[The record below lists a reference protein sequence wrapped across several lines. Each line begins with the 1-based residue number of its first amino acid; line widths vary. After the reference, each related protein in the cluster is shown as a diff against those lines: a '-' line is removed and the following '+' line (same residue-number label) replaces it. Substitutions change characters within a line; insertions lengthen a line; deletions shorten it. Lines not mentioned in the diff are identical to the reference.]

1 MADHSRNVHNS
12 VISLDFTEDY
22 EFTITG
28 RFKKPLHRQVVEYLN
43 ITRAEQEGKV
53 KINHKI
59 TWKVKKELMN
69 RQDENWSWG
78 QKTKLTAGQKS
89 WGR

>member
-1 MADHSRNVHNS
+1 MGGEEGGVSSFLADHSRNVHNI
-12 VISLDFTEDY
+12 VISLDYTEDY

-28 RFKKPLHRQVVEYLN
+28 RQVVEYLN

-59 TWKVKKELMN
+59 TCKV
-69 RQDENWSWG
+69 
-78 QKTKLTAGQKS
+78 KTKLTASKKS